1 MTRRS
6 ELVLLVSLTALVACS
21 DPVDPPAPAGA
32 VAASA
37 VSQQVAAGSPVA
49 EPPAVLVTSAQGQPL
64 AGVPVRFMVESGG
77 GTLTAAEPV
86 TDDEGIARTG
96 AWTLGSEP
104 GRNTVRATIDG
115 MSGVELVFEA
125 MALPDGCTGL
135 VLLDLGLG
143 DFVRL
148 KDSAAVTY
156 PCLLFDA
163 GVSAGS
169 EYLLLFENM
178 APRGGFAAALFAGA
192 ATSDTALSFTLSF
205 TPLAA
210 AASQPQSSVQVATA
224 HAQIASSEYSWDF
237 GAGRIRELTPEP
249 RSTTPRAGL
258 VRGSSII
265 DLNSAVANPMPGDTI
280 QVQMEPI
287 PRLGITSGSQKAV
300 IRFINDD
307 LIIAED
313 VRLTTTLMRED
324 GGFNTPLTDADMQA
338 IAAEYAAVARVQGDL
353 FFQGRHNNT
362 VESAIPARITAVH
375 SIMPADDIWGY
386 TYSVTNYFVWDFW
399 VATDGSTKGIN
410 QHPQRVTDNLF
421 MHEIAHM
428 RHMGMLQRSGLGV
441 AGRGNRWLVEGFA
454 RFSERLPV
462 AARILG
468 TTAPSRTDN
477 LVLPRNPA
485 FNNLYFLDDVPTY
498 LEASSSM
505 YFGYHTSS
513 FVFDY
518 FADQVALGS
527 GDWQAAL
534 RELLLAGASPASLD
548 EVVQRW
554 IPGTTFSALF
564 TQSRMALYIDDIGT
578 PGLPPWTQY
587 HQYQLRA
594 SRPAPERL
602 AGQDPRM
609 QWPRI
614 TPAAGTVAGA
624 VAGGGASG
632 FLIEGGETPAVVRF
646 SAPTGPHALL
656 SIARIR

>member
-1 MTRRS
+1 MTRRTK
-6 ELVLLVSLTALVACS
+6 LVLFASLMAMAACS
-21 DPVDPPAPAGA
+21 DPVDPPSPADV
-32 VAASA
+32 VAISA
-37 VSQQVAAGSPVA
+37 LTQGVATGSPVA
-49 EPPAVLVTSAQGQPL
+49 EPPSVLVTSAQGRPL
-64 AGVPVRFMVESGG
+64 PGVTVRFTVTSGG
-77 GTLTAAEPV
+77 GTLTGSEPV
-86 TDDEGIARTG
+86 TDTEGIARTES
-96 AWTLGSEP
+96 WTLGSAP

-115 MSGVELVFEA
+115 LSSADLVFEA

-135 VLLDLGLG
+135 VPLDLGLG
-143 DFVRL
+143 DFVQL
-148 KDSAAVTY
+148 KDTAAVAY

-163 GVSAGS
+163 AASGGS

-178 APRGGFAAALFAGA
+178 TPRGGFASALFPGP
-192 ATSDTALSFTLSF
+192 ATADTALAFTLNV

-210 AASQPQSSVQVATA
+210 AAGRTMSSLQLPAA
-224 HAQIASSEYSWDF
+224 HGAHPSDEYSWDF

-249 RSTTPRAGL
+249 RSTPQGAGL
-258 VRGSSII
+258 VRGSHII
-265 DLNSAVANPMPGDTI
+265 DLNSVAADPAPGDTI
-280 QVQMEPI
+280 QVQMEAI
-287 PRLGITSGSQKAV
+287 PRLGISSGSQEAV
-300 IRFINDD
+300 IRFVNDD

-313 VRLTTTLMRED
+313 VRLTTTLTREG

-338 IAAEYAAVARVQGDL
+338 IAAEYAAVARAQSDL

-399 VATDGSTKGIN
+399 VATDGSTRGIN

-421 MHEIAHM
+421 MHEITHM

-441 AGRGNRWLVEGFA
+441 PGRGNRWLVEGFA
-454 RFSERLPV
+454 RFSERLPI

-468 TTAPSRTDN
+468 TTTPSRTDN
-477 LVLPRNPA
+477 MVLPRNPA

-518 FADQVALGS
+518 FADQVALGG
-527 GDWQAAL
+527 GDWQTAL
-534 RELLLAGASPASLD
+534 RELLLAAASPTTLD
-548 EVVQRW
+548 EVVHRW
-554 IPGTTFSALF
+554 LPGTSFADLF
-564 TQSRMALYIDDIGT
+564 TRARMALYTDDIGT

-587 HQYQLRA
+587 HQFRLRE

-602 AGQDPRM
+602 AGRDPRV
-609 QWPRI
+609 QWLRI
-614 TPAAGTVAGA
+614 TPATGTVAGA
-624 VAGGGASG
+624 VAGGAAAG
-632 FLIEGGETPAVVRF
+632 FILDGGDTSAIVRVN
-646 SAPTGPHALL
+646 AATGPNALL

>member
-6 ELVLLVSLTALVACS
+6 ELVLFASLIALAACS

-32 VAASA
+32 VAISA
-37 VSQQVAAGSPVA
+37 VTQDVAAGSPVA
-49 EPPAVLVTSAQGQPL
+49 EPPSVLVTSAQGRPL
-64 AGVPVRFMVESGG
+64 PGVTVRFTVESGG
-77 GTLTAAEPV
+77 GTLTGSEPV
-86 TDDEGIARTG
+86 TDADGIARTV
-96 AWTLGSEP
+96 AWTLGGEP
-104 GRNTVRATIDG
+104 GRNSVRAVIDG
-115 MSGVELVFEA
+115 LSSVQLVFEA

-135 VLLDLGLG
+135 VPLDLGLG

-148 KDSAAVTY
+148 KDAAAVTY
-156 PCLLFDA
+156 PCLLFD
-163 GVSAGS
+163 GGTSAGD

-178 APRGGFAAALFAGA
+178 TPRGGFSSAVFSGP
-192 ATSDTALSFTLSF
+192 ATADTALAFTLSF
-205 TPLAA
+205 TPLEAA
-210 AASQPQSSVQVATA
+210 AGQPMSSLRLSTA
-224 HAQIASSEYSWDF
+224 HAPHASGEYSWDF
-237 GAGRIRELTPEP
+237 GAGRIREHTPEL
-249 RSTTPRAGL
+249 RSTAQGAGL

-265 DLNSAVANPMPGDTI
+265 DLNSAVADPVPGDTI

-287 PRLGITSGSQKAV
+287 PRLGINSGSQKAV
-300 IRFINDD
+300 IRFVNDD

-313 VRLTTTLMRED
+313 VRLTTTLMREG
-324 GGFNTPLTDADMQA
+324 GGFNTPLTDADIQA
-338 IAAEYAAVARVQGDL
+338 IAAEYAAVARAQSDL
-353 FFQGRHNNT
+353 FFQGRHNNS

-375 SIMPADDIWGY
+375 SIMPANDIWGY

-399 VATDGSTKGIN
+399 VATDGSTRGIN

-454 RFSERLPV
+454 RFTERLPV

-468 TTAPSRTDN
+468 TTAPSRTGN
-477 LVLPRNPA
+477 MVLPRNPA

-518 FADQVALGS
+518 FADQVALSG

-534 RELLLAGASPASLD
+534 RELLLAGASPTSLD
-548 EVVQRW
+548 DVVQRW
-554 IPGTTFSALF
+554 IPGTTFGALF
-564 TQSRMALYIDDIGT
+564 TRSRMALYTDDIGT
-578 PGLPPWTQY
+578 PGLPSWTQY
-587 HQYQLRA
+587 HQFKLRE

-602 AGQDPRM
+602 AGQDPRV

-614 TPAAGTVAGA
+614 TPATGTVAGA
-624 VAGGGASG
+624 VAGGGAAG
-632 FLIEGGETPAVVRF
+632 FIIDGGATSAVVRV

>member
-1 MTRRS
+1 MIRRP
-6 ELVLLVSLTALVACS
+6 ELAFLVSLTALIACS

-37 VSQQVAAGSPVA
+37 VTQQIAAGSPVP
-49 EPPAVLVTSAQGQPL
+49 EPPSVLVTSTQGRPL
-64 AGVPVRFMVESGG
+64 PGVTVRFMVESGG
-77 GTLTAAEPV
+77 GMLTAAEPV
-86 TDDEGIARTG
+86 TDAEGIARTA

-104 GRNTVRATIDG
+104 GRNSVRATIDG
-115 MSGVELVFEA
+115 MTGVDLVFEA

-135 VLLDLGLG
+135 VPLDLGLG

-148 KDSAAVTY
+148 KDSAAITY

-163 GVSAGS
+163 GESAGS

-178 APRGGFAAALFAGA
+178 TPRGGFASALFAGP

-205 TPLAA
+205 SPLAA
-210 AASQPQSSVQVATA
+210 TAGQPMSSVQLATA
-224 HAQIASSEYSWDF
+224 PVSHDSEEYSWNF

-249 RSTTPRAGL
+249 RSTVPGAGL

-265 DLNSAVANPMPGDTI
+265 DLNSAVADPVPGDTI

-287 PRLGITSGSQKAV
+287 PRLGISSGSQKAV
-300 IRFINDD
+300 IRFVNDD

-313 VRLTTTLMRED
+313 VRLTTTLMRES

-338 IAAEYAAVARVQGDL
+338 IAAEYAAVARGQGDL

-477 LVLPRNPA
+477 IVLPRNPA

-513 FVFDY
+513 FLFDY
-518 FADQVALGS
+518 FADQVAAGG

-534 RELLLAGASPASLD
+534 RELLLAGASPVSLD
-548 EVVQRW
+548 GVVQRW
-554 IPGTTFSALF
+554 IPGTTFAALF
-564 TQSRMALYIDDIGT
+564 TKSRMALYSDDIGT

-587 HQYQLRA
+587 HQFQLRA

-602 AGQDPRM
+602 AGQDPRL

-614 TPAAGTVAGA
+614 TPASSVTGA

-632 FLIEGGETPAVVRF
+632 FLLDGGGTSAIVRI
-646 SAPTGPHALL
+646 SASAGPHALL